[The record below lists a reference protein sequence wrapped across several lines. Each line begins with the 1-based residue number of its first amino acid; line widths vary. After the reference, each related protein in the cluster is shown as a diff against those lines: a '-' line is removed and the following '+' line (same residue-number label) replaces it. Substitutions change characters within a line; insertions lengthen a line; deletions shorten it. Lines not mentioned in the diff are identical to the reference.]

1 MRTVWKAADIL
12 LPAEGVD
19 MALWPAL
26 ACDQFTSQPEY
37 WQRAEALCMD
47 APSTLHITLPEV
59 YLEQRGVAAHISTI
73 HAAMREYALGV
84 LTRRMHGFVYT
95 ERRFPGKAQVRCGL
109 VGAVDLEAYSY
120 EKGARALVRPS
131 ENTVVERIPPRLAV
145 RRGALLESPHILML
159 LDDEARSVIEPF
171 AAQKAALTQLYDTD
185 LMLNGGRV
193 AGWAVTDEA
202 AIKSVEN
209 AVARFGTQEVFDAKY
224 PAAKGAAPLALA
236 VGDGNHSLATAK
248 AYWEELK
255 ATLTAE
261 EQKTHPARLCL
272 VELVNVHSEAIE
284 IEPIHRA
291 VFGTDSETFT
301 EEFSAWLRAGGADL
315 CVRARPASD
324 TSGDADFAAGKPCV
338 AAQGQCFTVVAGS
351 AQSADHTLCVTNAPH
366 PLAVG
371 TLEQFLPQFCAAH
384 PGTHVD
390 FIHGETAVREL
401 SQRGAVGILL
411 PDFAK
416 SDVFCGV
423 VLGGVLPRKTFSMG
437 EATEKRY
444 YLECRKIAL

>member
-47 APSTLHITLPEV
+47 VPSTLHITLPEV

-236 VGDGNHSLATAK
+236 MPVAPGQRGF
-248 AYWEELK
+248 YGE
-255 ATLTAE
+255 
-261 EQKTHPARLCL
+261 PARW
-272 VELVNVHSEAIE
+272 
-284 IEPIHRA
+284 
-291 VFGTDSETFT
+291 D
-301 EEFSAWLRAGGADL
+301 EEFDVIVIGSGFAGLAAAGEAASRGAKVVVLEKMPIAGGNSVINGGGYNAWTDNRKMREKL
-315 CVRARPASD
+315 GLGEDSAELHLKDSLKG
-324 TSGDADFAAGKPCV
+324 GDFFNIPELTK
-338 AAQGQCFTVVAGS
+338 TVIDGS
-351 AQSADHTLCVTNAPH
+351 
-366 PLAVG
+366 
-371 TLEQFLPQFCAAH
+371 
-384 PGTHVD
+384 
-390 FIHGETAVREL
+390 
-401 SQRGAVGILL
+401 
-411 PDFAK
+411 
-416 SDVFCGV
+416 
-423 VLGGVLPRKTFSMG
+423 
-437 EATEKRY
+437 
-444 YLECRKIAL
+444 